1 MGDLSVV
8 IADDNVFVRTGVRA
22 MVDSLD
28 GVVTVA
34 ECGDAIELR
43 AAVAEHRPDVVLT
56 DIQMPPTMTD
66 EGIAAALDF
75 RNEYPEMGVLVLS
88 QYVEPEY
95 VMVLFEHGSEG
106 LGYLLKERVA
116 DIEEFERALRSV
128 GRGESA
134 VDPKVVEVLVA
145 AGSRRASDISRLTPR
160 ESEVLSL
167 IAEGLNN
174 AAIAERL
181 VLGDKAVAKHISGI
195 FSKLGLSEEDDV
207 HRRVKAVLLWLA
219 G

>member
-1 MGDLSVV
+1 MGDLRVV

-22 MVDSLD
+22 MLDSLD
-28 GVVTVA
+28 GVLTVA

-43 AAVAEHRPDVVLT
+43 AAVAEHRPDLVLT
-56 DIQMPPTMTD
+56 DIQMPPTMND
-66 EGIAAALDF
+66 EGIAAALEF
-75 RNEYPEMGVLVLS
+75 RIEYPQMGVLVLS

-116 DIEEFERALRSV
+116 DIDEFERALRSV

-174 AAIAERL
+174 GAIADRL

>member
-1 MGDLSVV
+1 MV

-22 MVDSLD
+22 MLDSLD
-28 GVVTVA
+28 DVVTVA

-56 DIQMPPTMTD
+56 DIQMPPTMND

-75 RNEYPEMGVLVLS
+75 RIEYPQMGVLVLS

-95 VMVLFEHGSEG
+95 VMVLFEHGSAG

-116 DIEEFERALRSV
+116 DIDEFERALRSV

-174 AAIAERL
+174 AAIADRL

>member
-1 MGDLSVV
+1 MSELRVV
-8 IADDNVFVRTGVRA
+8 LADDNVFIRTGVRA
-22 MVDSLD
+22 MLDALPGFSL
-28 GVVTVA
+28 VA
-34 ECGDAIELR
+34 ECGDADELR
-43 AAVAEHRPDVVLT
+43 AAVDLHRPDVVLT
-56 DIQMPPTMTD
+56 DIQMPPTMSD
-66 EGIAAALDF
+66 EGITAALDF
-75 RNEYPEMGVLVLS
+75 RRRFPEMGVLVLS

-95 VMVLFEHGSEG
+95 VMMLFEEGSEG

-116 DIEEFERALRSV
+116 DIEEFERAIHAV

-145 AGSRRASDISRLTPR
+145 AGSKRSTDLSRLTPR
-160 ESEVLSL
+160 ESEVLGL
-167 IAEGLNN
+167 IAEGMNN

-207 HRRVKAVLLWLA
+207 HRRVKAVLIWLA

>member
-1 MGDLSVV
+1 MSDIRVV

-22 MVDSLD
+22 MLDSLD
-28 GVVTVA
+28 GVATVA

-56 DIQMPPTMTD
+56 DIQMPPTMND

-75 RNEYPEMGVLVLS
+75 RREYPQMGVLVLS

-116 DIEEFERALRSV
+116 DIDEFERALRSV

-174 AAIAERL
+174 AAIADRL